1 MFLESTNK
9 PEKTLIVHLLSI
21 CIRIRELAS
30 LFHLKHYIS
39 SSKNNANYKLLRV
52 CVDFSCLEE

>member
-9 PEKTLIVHLLSI
+9 PDKTSVVHLLSI
-21 CIRIRELAS
+21 FIGISELAN

-39 SSKNNANYKLLRV
+39 SSKNNADYKLLRV
-52 CVDFSCLEE
+52 FL